1 MVELQTNTVIQE
13 PNIEDVVC
21 YWLDENANYKVVT
34 VVQ

>member
-1 MVELQTNTVIQE
+1 MIQYQVTTVIDK
-13 PNIEDVVC
+13 PNIEDVAI